1 MKMKVIWTYSGKIPD
16 KINFESNWLNRKYVD
31 YLIEDLMKTGRAGD
45 IIIRDEMENEWTR
58 KEFLKLNEELEQEPE
73 DIAVYFDGGYDKENS
88 LAGLGMVIYY
98 QKGGERYRI
107 RKNEKLL
114 ELENNNE
121 AEYAAL
127 YSCMQL
133 LEELGVRNV
142 PCVITGD
149 SQVVL
154 KQLEGEWPC
163 YEETLNSWLDRIE
176 AKIKAL
182 GLKPTYEAVNRKQNK
197 EADNLAN
204 QALQDTFIHSHSK
217 Y

>member
-16 KINFESNWLNRKYVD
+16 KIIFESEWMNRRYVD
-31 YLIEDLMKTGRAGD
+31 YLIEDLVKTGRAGN
-45 IIIRDEMENEWTR
+45 IVIRDEMENEWTR
-58 KEFLKLNEELEQEPE
+58 KEFLKLSEELEQEPE
-73 DIAVYFDGGYDKENS
+73 DIVVYFDGGYDKDKA

-98 QKGGERYRI
+98 QKGGVDYRI
-107 RKNEKLL
+107 RKNEKIQ
-114 ELENNNE
+114 EMENNNE

-127 YSCMQL
+127 FSSIQL
-133 LEELGVRNV
+133 LEELGVRNI
-142 PCVITGD
+142 PCLIKGD

-163 YEETLNSWLDRIE
+163 YEDTLNRWLDRIE
-176 AKIKAL
+176 AKMKSM
-182 GLKPTYEAVNRKQNK
+182 GLKPQYEAINRKQNK

-217 Y
+217 K

>member
-1 MKMKVIWTYSGKIPD
+1 MKMKLIWKYSGKIPD
-16 KINFESNWLNRKYVD
+16 KITFESEWMNRRYID
-31 YLIEDLMKTGRAGD
+31 YLIEDLMKTGRAQD
-45 IIIRDEMENEWTR
+45 IIIRDEMHNEWTR

-73 DIAVYFDGGYDKENS
+73 NIIVYFDGGFEKDQLLS
-88 LAGLGMVIYY
+88 GLGMVIYY
-98 QKGGERYRI
+98 EKGGENWRI
-107 RKNEKLL
+107 RKNEKIE

-127 YSCMQL
+127 YSCLVL
-133 LEELGVRNV
+133 LEELGVRQI
-142 PCVITGD
+142 PCIFKGD

-163 YEETLNSWLDRIE
+163 YEETLNNWLDRIE
-176 AKIKAL
+176 AKIKEL
-182 GLKPTYEAVNRKQNK
+182 GLKPVYEAIGRKQNK

-204 QALQDTFIHSHSK
+204 QALQDIFIHSHSK